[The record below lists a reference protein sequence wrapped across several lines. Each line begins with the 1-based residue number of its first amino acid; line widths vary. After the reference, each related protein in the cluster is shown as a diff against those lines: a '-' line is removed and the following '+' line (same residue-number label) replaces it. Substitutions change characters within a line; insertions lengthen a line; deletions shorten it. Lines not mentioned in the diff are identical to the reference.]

1 MIKNLFVLLLIG
13 FLARAQSGDL
23 GITLSKVQAEQDLQ
37 TLFESLQNIHPALY
51 QFQSEEEFTKARNQ
65 IIASLEDSISELEL
79 HRRIR
84 EFIHQIGCGHTT
96 ALPSLSWY
104 AEQKENSKIIPLTVF
119 VNQGELF
126 IRKAFDKDSSLYP
139 GQKIKSIDGRPSK
152 EIIADMLAI
161 QEVDGISEAF
171 SIHRIQRLFST
182 YHLFLYGRR
191 DEYPITVVDSLGRE
205 SQLKLKAGL
214 YGSPPL
220 LRPEIAEADISM
232 DGSSFYR
239 LDDYEGWALIDL
251 NSFSSSGYKKYYR
264 KVFKRLEEEQI
275 NHLVLDLRAN
285 GGGYFPNGTRLLRY
299 LLADEFQFTFNRP
312 EGKVKK
318 SDQLKMPF
326 ISRMTRFAFG
336 LMPDRDKEDPRR
348 NYELNFKPK
357 NRRYTGKLYVITD
370 GGTFSM
376 GSYVATMLKHHR
388 ESIFIGSETGGGESG
403 SNAVLMCTL
412 SLANSGIRVLIPYYH
427 LDHKVE
433 TQVVGH
439 GVAVDFPMPYTV
451 EDWLAQR
458 DLELDY
464 LLTNFSGH
472 ETSRTD

>member
-1 MIKNLFVLLLIG
+1 MIKHLFVLLLISC
-13 FLARAQSGDL
+13 LARAQSGDL
-23 GITLSKVQAEQDLQ
+23 GFTLSKVQAEQDLE
-37 TLFESLQNIHPALY
+37 TLFQSLQNIHPALY

-65 IIASLEDSISELEL
+65 MIASLEDSISELEL

-96 ALPSLSWY
+96 ALPSQSWY

-126 IRKAFDKDSSLYP
+126 IRKAFDKDSLLYP

-152 EIIADMLAI
+152 EIMADMLAI
-161 QEVDGISEAF
+161 QEVDGISEAY

-191 DEYPITVVDSLGRE
+191 DEYQITVVDSLGRE

-214 YGSPPL
+214 YGTPPR

-232 DGSSFYR
+232 DGSSFYL
-239 LDDYEGWALIDL
+239 LDEYEGWALIDH

-264 KVFKRLEEEQI
+264 KVFKRIEEEQI

-285 GGGYFPNGTRLLRY
+285 GGGYFPNGMRLLRY

-312 EGKVKK
+312 AGKVHK

-326 ISRMTRFAFG
+326 SSRMTRFAFG

-357 NRRYTGKLYVITD
+357 KRRYTGKLYVITD

-376 GSYVATMLKHHR
+376 GSYVAAMLKHHR
-388 ESIFIGSETGGGESG
+388 ESTFIGSETGGGESG
-403 SNAVLMCTL
+403 SNAVLMYTL

-427 LDHKVE
+427 LDHQVE
-433 TQVVGH
+433 TQVAGH
-439 GVAVDFPMPYTV
+439 GVAVDIPIHYKV
-451 EDWLAQR
+451 EDWLLQR